1 MLNFREWVS
10 YHKILDENYIIED
23 TEVVSL
29 PPKVLW
35 ITGMAS
41 TGDGPKFL
49 NNMGYDCKAISTLT
63 SRKAAYIGRFERYAW
78 AKMFLQKK
86 AEKLGKAHMAANV
99 EKHNKEI
106 DEFEPDVIV
115 GTSQGGAVVME
126 IIDQHPNAKVVLGNP
141 AWKIF
146 HADPSKLPHDTIV
159 IAGKKDW
166 TVPYDDSVELAE
178 KYGLELISFDGG
190 HSVPWAEIV
199 KQVNRQLVRLGI
211 TPPSK
216 PIPAEI
222 LSW

>member
-10 YHKILDENYIIED
+10 YHKILNENYIIED

-126 IIDQHPNAKVVLGNP
+126 IIDQHPTSHLHQNLYLLRFYLGDDVCCRHVAISWRKTNFFAKLSAYDNFIL
-141 AWKIF
+141 IF
-146 HADPSKLPHDTIV
+146 CTFYYYIRF
-159 IAGKKDW
+159 
-166 TVPYDDSVELAE
+166 Y
-178 KYGLELISFDGG
+178 
-190 HSVPWAEIV
+190 
-199 KQVNRQLVRLGI
+199 
-211 TPPSK
+211 
-216 PIPAEI
+216 
-222 LSW
+222 